1 MTTTDPARA
10 PHTSPSEP
18 ITFGDEVLAFY
29 RTLPRLPIAAAPVEW
44 IDPVDVSEARRCMEL
59 FYRAYY
65 ADHRDRLFVFGVN
78 PGRFG
83 AGLTGIPFTDGPT
96 LAETCGIPNTFP
108 PRRELSATF
117 IHRVIAA
124 WGGADAFYSRIYI
137 TGVCPL
143 GLIRQGKNVNYY
155 DDRAVL
161 RELEPFLV
169 DAIRRQLGFGARRDV
184 AVVIGAGDNLR
195 VMQRLNAEHRFFAEL
210 RALEHPRFIMQ
221 YRRRQLDRYVA
232 DYLRLFGELLA

>member
-1 MTTTDPARA
+1 MMTTDPAQ
-10 PHTSPSEP
+10 TSQPFPNETGS
-18 ITFGDEVLAFY
+18 FGDDVLKFY
-29 RTLPRLPIAAAPVEW
+29 RTLPRPTIATAPVAC
-44 IDPVDVSEARRCMEL
+44 IDPVDTPEARRCMEI

-65 ADHRDRLFVFGVN
+65 ADRRDRLFVFGVN

-96 LAETCGIPNTFP
+96 LAETCGISNTFP
-108 PRRELSATF
+108 PRRELSASF

-124 WGGADAFYSRIYI
+124 WGGAEAFYGRVYI

-143 GLIRQGKNVNYY
+143 GLTQQGKNVNYY
-155 DDRAVL
+155 DHRTVV

-169 DAIRRQLGFGARRDV
+169 EAIRRQLRFGGRRDV

-195 VMQRLNAEHRFFAEL
+195 VMQRLNAEHRFFGEL

-221 YRRRQLDRYVA
+221 YRRSQLDRYVA